1 MTSVTSTSSSSSSSS
16 LSPFALHKAAM
27 RESRR
32 AFESI
37 IESEGKKLSELLET
51 EEELYEFRR
60 CRQLRVPLAATP
72 RSIGVA
78 AATWAAISAASHLPF
93 STLSTLISSRA
104 SLSLSSGLLYFN
116 AMTAPNSSLSEI
128 CYLFAFSG
136 NTKAGQILR
145 SSYNNVAGNQKND
158 FITIAE
164 ELSSSSSPSL
174 TFTERVSALV
184 EVIPED
190 TILGLEKKQKNKKL
204 KQRDEMFIGNEKQ
217 NWNREQDLDQGNVE
231 FNTGSSFG
239 FENDIEK
246 KKQIQ
251 EERQSSPKQK
261 ETKRNWKLDFDYGH
275 DLDENEET
283 RVYTTRQYRQFNDN
297 RNNTET
303 SEPEP
308 SYITRRRKREELAM
322 MR

>member
-1 MTSVTSTSSSSSSSS
+1 
-16 LSPFALHKAAM
+16 M

-32 AFESI
+32 AFERK
-37 IESEGKKLSELLET
+37 IENEGIKLSELLET
-51 EEELYEFRR
+51 EEELYEYKR

-93 STLSTLISSRA
+93 SSLSSLITSRT

-136 NTKAGQILR
+136 NTKAGQVLR
-145 SSYNNVAGNQKND
+145 STYKNVTGNQKND

-164 ELSSSSSPSL
+164 ELSSSSSSSL
-174 TFTERVSALV
+174 TFAERVSALV

-190 TILGLEKKQKNKKL
+190 TILGLEKKQKQKIQKDEMSL
-204 KQRDEMFIGNEKQ
+204 GTEKQR
-217 NWNREQDLDQGNVE
+217 WNREQDLDQENVE
-231 FNTGSSFG
+231 FNTGSSSFG
-239 FENDIEK
+239 FESDVEK

-251 EERQSSPKQK
+251 EERQSSHSASKQK
-261 ETKRNWKLDFDYGH
+261 QTKQNWKLDYEH

-283 RVYTTRQYRQFNDN
+283 RVYTTRQYRSFNDN

>member
-1 MTSVTSTSSSSSSSS
+1 
-16 LSPFALHKAAM
+16 M

-32 AFESI
+32 AFESK
-37 IESEGKKLSELLET
+37 IESEGIKLSELLET
-51 EEELYEFRR
+51 EEELYEYKR

-93 STLSTLISSRA
+93 SSLSSLITSRT

-136 NTKAGQILR
+136 NTKAGQVLR
-145 SSYNNVAGNQKND
+145 STYKNVTGTQKND
-158 FITIAE
+158 FITLAE
-164 ELSSSSSPSL
+164 ELSSSSSSSL
-174 TFTERVSALV
+174 TFAERVSALV

-190 TILGLEKKQKNKKL
+190 TILGLEKKQKQ
-204 KQRDEMFIGNEKQ
+204 KQKQQKYEMSLGNEKQ
-217 NWNREQDLDQGNVE
+217 LWNREQDLDQGNVE
-231 FNTGSSFG
+231 FNTGSSSFG
-239 FENDIEK
+239 FEGDVEK

-251 EERQSSPKQK
+251 EERQSSHSASKQK
-261 ETKRNWKLDFDYGH
+261 QTKQNWKLDYGH

-283 RVYTTRQYRQFNDN
+283 RVYTTRQYRPFNDN